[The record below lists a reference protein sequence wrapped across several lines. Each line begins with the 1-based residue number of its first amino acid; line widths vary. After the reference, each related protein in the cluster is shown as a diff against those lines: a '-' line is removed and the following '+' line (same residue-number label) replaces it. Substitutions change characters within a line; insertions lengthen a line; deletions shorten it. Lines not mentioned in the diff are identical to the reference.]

1 MDHPRSDESRDMT
14 SAQAESTETVASPS
28 SVSDQE
34 RVAAWAKFRA
44 KLKAYQASSGFKP
57 IAPGEAVARV
67 RALRDEW
74 D

>member
-1 MDHPRSDESRDMT
+1 MKSARVESSEFDASQT
-14 SAQAESTETVASPS
+14 SA
-28 SVSDQE
+28 SDQE
-34 RVAAWAKFRA
+34 RRAAWAKFRA
-44 KLKAYQASSGFKP
+44 NLKAYQTSPGFKP